1 MEQVEAVGLAV
12 VDVVVPVA
20 VADQVAA
27 DVAEAVVAVVS
38 GGLKAQ
44 SRSSRFDDAHV
55 SSKVVADSAFRLWS
69 LLATRTDGSA
79 GVMGR
84 RLKFPWLS
92 KKLSRTPTGT

>member
-1 MEQVEAVGLAV
+1 MGLAV

-27 DVAEAVVAVVS
+27 DVAEAVVS

>member
-12 VDVVVPVA
+12 VDVVVPVV
-20 VADQVAA
+20 VAGQAA
-27 DVAEAVVAVVS
+27 DVAVAVVAVVS

>member
-1 MEQVEAVGLAV
+1 MGLAV

-20 VADQVAA
+20 VAGQAAAA

-69 LLATRTDGSA
+69 LLAIRTDGSA